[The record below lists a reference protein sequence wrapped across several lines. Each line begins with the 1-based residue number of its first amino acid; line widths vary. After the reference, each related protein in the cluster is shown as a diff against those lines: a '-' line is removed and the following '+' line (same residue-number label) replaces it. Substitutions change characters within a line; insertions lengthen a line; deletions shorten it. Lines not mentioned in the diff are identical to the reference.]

1 MKRLLL
7 ILLCFP
13 LLFTTCKKE
22 EEDNLNSPFV
32 GYWSGT
38 YSYDGDLV
46 GLWSGSISSNGDI
59 NGTVLSIMGEETDLN
74 GTVTSNGDFTATLG
88 EIGINFIGQL
98 ISDFGSGTWNVET
111 NVETGTWE
119 GNKE

>member
-1 MKRLLL
+1 MKKLLL
-7 ILLCFP
+7 ILLCLP

-22 EEDNLNSPFV
+22 EGDLNSPFV

-46 GLWSGSISSNGDI
+46 GIWSGTISSDGDI

-74 GTVTSNGDFTATLG
+74 GIVSNNGDFTATG
-88 EIGINFIGQL
+88 GVGINFIGQL
-98 ISDFGSGTWNVET
+98 INDVGSGTWNFET
-111 NVETGTWE
+111 SLETGNWE